1 MKRLIKQAIYIIR
14 QNPFYS
20 LITIIGTTVTIAFV
34 MVVVMIYE
42 FRTANIA
49 PESYRSRLMY
59 TDTGLNM
66 KKDGS
71 NVYDGMGRTAY
82 EALFVDLPGVDDI
95 TWYAALKKTVCSLPA
110 TSERYNFRTKNV
122 AANWFSFFDYEFIA
136 GRPFTQSEYDLG
148 RSAFQES
155 EDEFRNTKA
164 VNNVNYR
171 SVVISEK
178 VARQLF
184 GSAEEAIG
192 KHFLIDF
199 SSSVVVGVFKDV
211 SAIFQ
216 TAYAEI
222 FQPYTL
228 TNEEGKHRYRQ
239 TNGLHGNR
247 LAIIK
252 LSSKTNPEAIRLEVE
267 RREQLLNGQQTVY
280 QFRMQNLYTH
290 EEYTFFRDN
299 ALNVRLTYVLLVLVL
314 LGVPAIG
321 ISGLMNAQ
329 IQGRLSEIAIR
340 KAYGASNV
348 SIIRHFFAEGLV
360 NTLLGGILGF
370 FLSCVLSWLGK
381 IWLFGNGNADFPAI
395 FVDSELLF
403 RPDLFIIVLL
413 VCLVFNLLSV
423 LFPIGMAVRKNI
435 IETLKGE

>member
-1 MKRLIKQAIYIIR
+1 MKRLIKQAIHLIR

-20 LITIIGTTVTIAFV
+20 LITIIGTAVTIAFV

-49 PESYRSRLMY
+49 PESHRSRVMY
-59 TDTGLNM
+59 TDTGVNM

-71 NVYDGMGRTAY
+71 NVYSGMGRTAY
-82 EALFVDLPGVDDI
+82 EALFVDLPGVDEV

-110 TSERYNFRTKNV
+110 SSERYNYRTKNV
-122 AANWFSFFDYEFIA
+122 AANWFSFFDHEFIA

-155 EDEFRNTKA
+155 EDEFRTTEMVDNL
-164 VNNVNYR
+164 NYR

-228 TNEEGKHRYRQ
+228 SNEEGDYRYRQ

-252 LSSKTNPEAIRLEVE
+252 LSAKTKPEDIRQEIG
-267 RREQLLNGQQTVY
+267 RREELLNEQQTVY
-280 QFRMQNLYTH
+280 QFKMENLYTH
-290 EEYTFFRDN
+290 EEYTFFRN
-299 ALNVRLTYVLLVLVL
+299 HTLNVRLAYVLLVLVI

-340 KAYGASNV
+340 KAYGASNF

-370 FLSCVLSWLGK
+370 LLSCMLSWLGR
-381 IWLFGNGNADFPAI
+381 IWLFGSGNADFSAI
-395 FVDSELLF
+395 FVDSKLLF
-403 RPDLFIIVLL
+403 RTDLFIIVLS

-423 LFPIGMAVRKNI
+423 LFPIGMAVRRNI